1 MVRLHLEYAQPVWSP
16 FRKKDNVQ
24 GRAIKMLPGLK
35 ELIYKERLNKLGIP
49 TLLYRRT
56 RGNMIEVYKMLDG
69 RYDQD
74 AEM

>member
-1 MVRLHLEYAQPVWSP
+1 
-16 FRKKDNVQ
+16 
-24 GRAIKMLPGLK
+24 MLPGLK
-35 ELIYKERLNKLGIP
+35 ELIYKERLNKLGIS

-56 RGNMIEVYKMLDG
+56 RGDMIEVYKMLNG